1 MKSVLFICHGNICRS
16 PMAEFIFK
24 DLVRKSGV
32 RVEGESLRQ
41 AQRPLRQAQRPLRQ
55 AQRPVSQAAW
65 PDRTDWSE
73 RTEVLDAVRVG
84 SAAVSY
90 EEEGNDIYPPAKRT
104 LNAHGIP
111 FSRHNAHR
119 ISDAE
124 ASEYDVIVIM
134 DTANKRLLSRILSPM
149 NMSKVHMM
157 MEYAGMASDV
167 SDPWYTGDFE
177 KTYRDITEGCKGLLA
192 SLMNE
197 KSGNNL

>member
-24 DLVRKSGV
+24 DMIRKSGL
-32 RVEGESLRQ
+32 RVEGESLRH
-41 AQRPLRQAQRPLRQ
+41 AQRPELQAEWPYRPGL
-55 AQRPVSQAAW
+55 
-65 PDRTDWSE
+65 SE
-73 RTEVLDAVRVG
+73 RTDDLEVFRVD

-111 FSRHNAHR
+111 FERHGAHR
-119 ISDAE
+119 VMDSE

-134 DTANKRLLSRILSPM
+134 DTSNMRLLSRILSPM

-177 KTYRDITEGCKGLLA
+177 KTYRDITDGCKGLLA
-192 SLMNE
+192 SMMKDE
-197 KSGNNL
+197 SGNNL

>member
-1 MKSVLFICHGNICRS
+1 MKSILFICHGNICRS
-16 PMAEFIFK
+16 PMAEFIMK
-24 DLVRKSGV
+24 DMARKAGV
-32 RVEGESLRQ
+32 AL
-41 AQRPLRQAQRPLRQ
+41 
-55 AQRPVSQAAW
+55 
-65 PDRTDWSE
+65 
-73 RTEVLDAVRVG
+73 RVG

-104 LNAHGIP
+104 LQAHGIP
-111 FSRHNAHR
+111 FSRHHAHR

-134 DTANKRLLSRILSPM
+134 DTSNKRLLSRILSPM

-177 KTYRDITEGCKGLLA
+177 RTYRDITEGCKGLLA
-192 SLMNE
+192 SL
-197 KSGNNL
+197 KDSGCDKNL